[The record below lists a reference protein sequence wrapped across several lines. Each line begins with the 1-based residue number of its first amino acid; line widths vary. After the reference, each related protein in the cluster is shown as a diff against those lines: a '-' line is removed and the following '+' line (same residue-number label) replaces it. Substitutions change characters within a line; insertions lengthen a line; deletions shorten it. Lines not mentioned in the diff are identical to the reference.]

1 MKKILRKMR
10 GHKQLTA
17 LILIILTGIVLNI
30 ISWTSSG
37 FSDWYAGHIFPL
49 WVNTYGRLT
58 SLVPISVGEVL
69 IIFGVVFLLFTV
81 LILLPVLMLAF
92 VKHRKKIGRIYLF
105 TYGWIFAFILT
116 VQTLNCFILYHCST
130 FGEVYDI
137 PTSEHTDAQLIEVAE
152 VLIERTN
159 ELSFDV
165 KRDDEGHFVLT
176 ADLDETAKEALRNL
190 SDEFP
195 RLGGYYV
202 TPKKIKNSFFMS
214 QQYLMGIY
222 FPFTM
227 EANYNQEMYE
237 CNLPETVTHELVHT
251 KGFIFEDEANFIAFL
266 ACARSDNK
274 DYNYSGYLNTLKYV
288 LGKVGEYCGEEK
300 EDELYEKVNENVWL
314 DITGNKK
321 YWQDVQESDEGLF
334 DSKEVAEISDKA
346 METSLKING
355 VEDGKRSYGRM
366 VDLLLGYYYSNG
378 KKV

>member
-1 MKKILRKMR
+1 MGR
-10 GHKQLTA
+10 HKQLTA
-17 LILIILTGIVLNI
+17 LIFVILSGVVLNI
-30 ISWTSSG
+30 LSWKVDG
-37 FSDWYAGHIFPL
+37 FSDWYAEHIFPL

-58 SLVPISVGEVL
+58 SLLSFSVGEVL

-116 VQTLNCFILYHCST
+116 VQTLNCFILYHCSP

-137 PTSEHTDAQLIEVAE
+137 PTNEHTDAQLIEIAE
-152 VLIERTN
+152 ILAQRTN
-159 ELSFDV
+159 ELSYEV

-176 ADLDETAKEALRNL
+176 ADLEKEAQEALKNI

-237 CNLPETVTHELVHT
+237 VNLPETVTHELVHT
-251 KGFIFEDEANFIAFL
+251 KGFMPEDEANFIAFL

-274 DYNYSGYLNTLKYV
+274 DFNYSGYLSTLKYV

-300 EDELYEKVNENVWL
+300 EDELYDMLNDNVWL
-314 DITGNKK
+314 DITGNRK
-321 YWQDVQESDEGLF
+321 YLDDVQESDEGLF

-346 METSLKING
+346 METSLKLNG
-355 VEDGKRSYGRM
+355 VEDGKKSYGRM
-366 VDLLLGYYYSNG
+366 VDLLLGYYYS
-378 KKV
+378 KEKSIQ